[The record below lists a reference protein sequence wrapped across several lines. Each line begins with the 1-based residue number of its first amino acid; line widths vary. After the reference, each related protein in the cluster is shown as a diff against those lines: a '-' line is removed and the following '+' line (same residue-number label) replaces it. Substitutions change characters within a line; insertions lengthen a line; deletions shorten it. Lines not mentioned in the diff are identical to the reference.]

1 MVTAAVAL
9 LGFVALMALALL
21 AAVVQVRSESRAQE
35 RARIEREAAVAAW
48 RVHEL
53 ASQAFA
59 AMLQEARTQQGEQ
72 Q

>member
-1 MVTAAVAL
+1 MVTATVVL
-9 LGFVALMALALL
+9 LGLVALMGLALL
-21 AAVVQVRSESRAQE
+21 AAAALVRSETRAQE

-48 RVHEL
+48 RVHVL
-53 ASQAFA
+53 ANQAFA